1 LVNKRKGENS
11 KKIAAEIGRAEGIG
25 ERTVRLWAS
34 EIERRGNALRK
45 PGSGRPEKYNKAVIN
60 KIVELNDM
68 YGNQASSRDIAE
80 VLKDEFGFGS
90 FQREVFFAKVFC
102 VLTFFC
108 SFV

>member
-1 LVNKRKGENS
+1 
-11 KKIAAEIGRAEGIG
+11 
-25 ERTVRLWAS
+25 VRLWAS

-90 FQREVFFAKVFC
+90 FQREFFFLQKNFC
-102 VLTFFC
+102 VLTFVR
-108 SFV
+108 SFK